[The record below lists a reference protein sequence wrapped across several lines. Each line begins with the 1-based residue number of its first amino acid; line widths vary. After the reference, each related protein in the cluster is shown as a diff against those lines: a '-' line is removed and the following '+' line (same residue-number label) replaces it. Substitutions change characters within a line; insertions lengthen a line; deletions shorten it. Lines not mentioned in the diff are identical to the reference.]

1 MLLKEVHNII
11 DKQYGNDY
19 KIVSGYELETDDIA
33 NMLAIKNNS
42 ILISEEGTSVNINY
56 ESNSYITLTD
66 YVIYISLKDFDNN
79 FKVYREFI
87 NYLIGNLIT
96 IDEEFYR
103 FYIQKINKTQKEKLI
118 TIYLQIIES

>member
-33 NMLAIKNNS
+33 NMLAMKNNS

-79 FKVYREFI
+79 FKVYREFV

>member
-11 DKQYGNDY
+11 DKQYGNNY

-33 NMLAIKNNS
+33 NMLAMKNNS

>member
-33 NMLAIKNNS
+33 NMLAMKNNS

-103 FYIQKINKTQKEKLI
+103 FYIQKINKTQKEKLV

>member
-1 MLLKEVHNII
+1 MLLNEVHNII

-33 NMLAIKNNS
+33 NMLAMKNNS

-103 FYIQKINKTQKEKLI
+103 FYIQKINKTQKEKLV